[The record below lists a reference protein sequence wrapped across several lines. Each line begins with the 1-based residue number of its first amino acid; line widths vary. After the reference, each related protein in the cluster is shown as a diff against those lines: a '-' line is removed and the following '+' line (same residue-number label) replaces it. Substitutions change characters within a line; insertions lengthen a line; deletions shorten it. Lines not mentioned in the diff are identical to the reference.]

1 MPAEVRELGEDDEIR
16 VIQMPTAIGPP
27 TRGERGLR
35 DRGYAR
41 SGNGA
46 GGDRGFPSDGPFRRI
61 YPFGVS
67 RKRLEQ
73 AIRETGARAAIAE
86 ELGEADTV
94 VTLRSYFRRKPQALR
109 DAEARGMP
117 IYVLKT
123 NTVLQ
128 MEQSLLSMQ
137 QSGASASADEE
148 PVTGP
153 PLNYALQE
161 TEDAITG
168 MLNNADPSVELT
180 PQNAYIR
187 RLQHQMA
194 QRYNL
199 TSRSQGR
206 EPHRR
211 VRIYRE
217 RREQSGGEMYPW

>member
-1 MPAEVRELGEDDEIR
+1 
-16 VIQMPTAIGPP
+16 
-27 TRGERGLR
+27 
-35 DRGYAR
+35 
-41 SGNGA
+41 
-46 GGDRGFPSDGPFRRI
+46 
-61 YPFGVS
+61 
-67 RKRLEQ
+67 
-73 AIRETGARAAIAE
+73 
-86 ELGEADTV
+86 
-94 VTLRSYFRRKPQALR
+94 
-109 DAEARGMP
+109 MP

-137 QSGASASADEE
+137 QSNAPASADEE
-148 PVTGP
+148 ATGGP

-161 TEDAITG
+161 TEDAITA
-168 MLNNADPSVELT
+168 MLNNADTSVELT

-217 RREQSGGEMYPW
+217 GREQSGAETYPW